1 MDFFTQQSRSRTRT
15 LYLIGL
21 FFVAV
26 ILVTA
31 AVYAAVK
38 SAIFFALSEPYI
50 RTRSDFQWIDPHT
63 LSVVSLITLAVV
75 GLSSL
80 IKIVQLSGGGRY
92 VAESLGGRLVNR
104 SSTDHNEKRLLNI
117 VSEMAIASGVPVP
130 QVYLLNKEEGINAF
144 SAGYTPSDAVIAVTR
159 GSMEKLN
166 RDELQGVIAH
176 EFSHIL
182 NGDMRLNV
190 RLIGF
195 LFGIMVI
202 AGIGWNLLRVVS
214 RTSSKKAGMVAALFA
229 SALVVIGYVGH
240 LIGRI
245 IQCAVCRQRE
255 FLADASAVQFTRNP
269 TGIAGAL
276 KKIGE
281 FDRGSRI
288 DSRNTS
294 EVSHLF
300 FSSAVRSLFSTH
312 PPLDE
317 RIRRI
322 EPGFEGHVD
331 EYGKSAWSPG
341 QEGLPEFDPSM
352 SWVAIDPSAAQRE
365 VGRITPEHMKYSAA
379 LLNAMPLAIKDEL
392 EDMLGSAAIVCAML
406 LSADPNEKAHQ
417 IQALEKL
424 NSPEILQQTLRLEEA
439 VKKIQP
445 VYYLP
450 ALSIAI
456 QTLRSM
462 SPGQYGSLARSIQ
475 ALVEADG
482 KLTLFEFILKKLVT
496 HQLGSLYR
504 PFRSKMLVKDMHV
517 LAPHARD
524 LLSMLASSGHK
535 QPEDARRAFEYGFN
549 CLKHAGLTRIE
560 VFSETVSFD
569 ALDRALDH
577 LALAAPGIKR
587 AIFDACCNCI
597 LFDKTVTISE
607 AELLR
612 ATAAVMDIPVPPF
625 LDRIQNER

>member
-15 LYLIGL
+15 LYLIAL
-21 FFVAV
+21 FIAAV
-26 ILVTA
+26 ILVTV
-31 AVYAAVK
+31 AVHVAIK
-38 SAIFFALSEPYI
+38 SVMFYALSEGYI
-50 RTRSDFQWIDPHT
+50 RTRSSFQWIDPQMLLTVTLIT
-63 LSVVSLITLAVV
+63 LSVIGLA
-75 GLSSL
+75 SL
-80 IKIVQLSGGGRY
+80 IKILQLSRGGSY

-104 SSTDHNEKRLLNI
+104 SSTNRNEKKLLNI

-130 QVYLLNKEEGINAF
+130 QVYLLSKEEGINAF

-166 RDELQGVIAH
+166 RDELQGVVAH

-202 AGIGWNLLRVVS
+202 ASIGLNLLRVIS
-214 RTSSKKAGMVAALFA
+214 RTNSKKAGMVAALFA
-229 SALVVIGYVGH
+229 AALVVIGCVGH
-240 LIGRI
+240 LFGRI

-269 TGIAGAL
+269 VGIAGAL
-276 KKIGE
+276 KKIGGI
-281 FDRGSRI
+281 DKGSRI

-294 EVSHLF
+294 ELSHLF

-322 EPGFEGHVD
+322 EPGFEGKVD

-341 QEGLPEFDPSM
+341 QAGGPEFDPSM
-352 SWVAIDPSAAQRE
+352 SWVAIDPSVAQRD
-365 VGRITPEHMKYSAA
+365 VGRITPEHVDYSAA
-379 LLNAMPLAIKDEL
+379 LLAAMPEAIKDEL
-392 EDMLGSAAIVCAML
+392 DDMLGAAAIVCAML
-406 LSADPNEKAHQ
+406 LSADRTEKERQ
-417 IQALEKL
+417 IQALEKVA
-424 NSPEILQQTLRLEEA
+424 SAEILQQTLRLEEA
-439 VKKIQP
+439 VMKMQP

-450 ALSIAI
+450 VVSVAI
-456 QTLRSM
+456 QTLKSM
-462 SPGQYGSLARSIQ
+462 SPGQYGGLERAVK

-496 HQLGSLYR
+496 HQLGAVYR
-504 PFRSKMLVKDMHV
+504 PFRSKLLVKDIRV

-524 LLSMLASSGHK
+524 LLSVLASSGHK
-535 QPEDARRAFEYGFN
+535 QPEDARQAFEYGFAR
-549 CLKHAGLTRIE
+549 LKHAGLQRME
-560 VFSETVSFD
+560 VFSETVSFE
-569 ALDRALDH
+569 ALDRALDQ

-587 AIFDACCNCI
+587 AVFDACCHCI
-597 LFDKTVTISE
+597 LFDNKVTIAE

-612 ATAAVMDIPVPPF
+612 AAAALMDIPVPPF
-625 LDRIQNER
+625 LDRIQNEK